1 MWNKIKRTAKR
12 VWKWIV
18 ATVAAIVA
26 AVAAFF
32 GFDADAQATPVV
44 DTVSWTMPTQ
54 YTDGSAIPSG
64 TLTGTR
70 IAWDTSPNGSF
81 SNTVDVA
88 LPATSRQFTRAE
100 TYGRRC
106 YKAAALV
113 GTTNGEWSAAVCKTV
128 QAPPRAPSNLTVE

>member
-1 MWNKIKRTAKR
+1 MWQKIKRAVKRATAA
-12 VWKWIV
+12 V
-18 ATVAAIVA
+18 VA
-26 AVAAFF
+26 AVLAAL
-32 GFDADAQATPVV
+32 GALGLWRQADSQTAPVV
-44 DTVSWTMPTQ
+44 DNLSWTMPTQ
-54 YTDGSAIPSG
+54 YVDGSAIPAG

-100 TYGRRC
+100 PYGRRC

-113 GTTNGEWSAAVCKTV
+113 GANTGEWTEAVCKTV
-128 QAPPRAPSNLTVE
+128 QAPARAPGNLSVQ

>member
-1 MWNKIKRTAKR
+1 MWNKIKLTSKR

-70 IAWDTSPNGSF
+70 IAWDSSPNGSF
-81 SNTVDVA
+81 STTLDVP
-88 LPATSRQFTRAE
+88 LPSTSSQLTRAE

-106 YKAAALV
+106 YKVAALV
-113 GTTNGEWSAAVCKTV
+113 GATNGEWSAAVCKTV
-128 QAPPRAPSNLTVE
+128 Q